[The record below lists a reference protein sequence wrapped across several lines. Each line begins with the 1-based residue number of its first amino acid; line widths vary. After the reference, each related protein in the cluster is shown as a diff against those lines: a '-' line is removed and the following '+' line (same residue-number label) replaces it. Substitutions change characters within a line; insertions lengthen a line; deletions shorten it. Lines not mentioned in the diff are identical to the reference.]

1 MATSTFIA
9 IGTGNWKATSAIVS
23 ATVNR
28 LGTGLLLA
36 LLAASGL
43 AAESITG
50 RIFEDLNYNGTWE
63 PGEPGIAGVRVS
75 NGEDV
80 EVSDEAGDYE
90 LDVPDEAVIFITKP
104 RGYATP
110 VNEDQLPQFY
120 YIHQPEGSPDG
131 LRYLGIEP
139 TGPLPEAINFPL
151 LRHDEPNSF
160 EALLFADTQPQT
172 EVELDFIRDDVIAEL
187 IGTNASFG
195 MTMGDILFDDMSLFP
210 RFNRLIGKLGIPWYN
225 VPGNHE
231 INLLAEDDRYS
242 LETFK
247 RYFGPPYY
255 AFEYGDALFVVLD
268 NIEYRGNGE
277 SDPGDV
283 RGNGGYIANFGK
295 RQLAWLQEELS
306 HVPKDRLIFM
316 GMHAPLATYMNDGA
330 GVNTADRRDLF
341 KLLSGRPNLYAVAG
355 HTHTTEHR
363 YFGEDDGFKGPGE
376 LHHHVL
382 TTVSGSWWSGP
393 FDPRGIPTTDQRD
406 GTPNGYHVLEVDGS
420 DLSIRYKA
428 AGHSADYQMRI
439 LFDVVHHGLRKDGMR
454 DYRNG
459 ELFDSRFSEDQVPAA
474 EILVNLFDG
483 GPKSVVEFSVEGG
496 DYLPMQRV
504 TRPDP
509 YMLEVFARN
518 PDSKKSWLQA
528 TPSSHI
534 FSADLPDDISAGTY
548 TVAVRARDEFGREHH
563 GHAVLEITGR

>member
-1 MATSTFIA
+1 MATSTITE
-9 IGTGNWKATSAIVS
+9 IDMVSWKVIRAVAKLCAAGLFLILCGAIVHA
-23 ATVNR
+23 AT
-28 LGTGLLLA
+28 L
-36 LLAASGL
+36 
-43 AAESITG
+43 IPG
-50 RIFEDLNYNGTWE
+50 RVFEDLNYSGTWE

-75 NGEDV
+75 NGVDV
-80 EVSDEAGDYE
+80 VVTDDAGDYE
-90 LDVPDEAVIFITKP
+90 LDVPEEAVIFITKP

-110 VNEDQLPQFY
+110 VNAHQIPQFY
-120 YIHQPEGSPDG
+120 YIHQPDGSPQG
-131 LRYLGIEP
+131 LRYPGIEP

-151 LRHDEPNSF
+151 RKRDEPSRF
-160 EALLFADTQPQT
+160 EVILFADTQPQT

-187 IGTNASFG
+187 IGTSASFG
-195 MTMGDILFDDMSLFP
+195 MTMGDIMFDDMSLFP
-210 RFNRLIGKLGIPWYN
+210 RYNALVSKLGIPWYN

-231 INLLAEDDRYS
+231 INLLAADDRYA

-255 AFEYGDALFVVLD
+255 AFEFGDALFVVLD

-295 RQLAWLQEELS
+295 RQLAWLKEELK
-306 HVPKDRLIFM
+306 HVPEDRLIFM

-330 GVNTADRRDLF
+330 GVNTADRRELF
-341 KLLSGRPNLYAVAG
+341 KLLAGRTNLYAVAG

-363 YFGEDDGFKGPGE
+363 YFGEGDGFRGPGE

-382 TTVSGSWWSGP
+382 ATVSGSWWSGP
-393 FDPRGIPTTDQRD
+393 FDPRGIPTSDQRD
-406 GTPNGYHVLEVDGS
+406 GTPNGYHVLKVDGT
-420 DLSIRYKA
+420 DLTISYKA
-428 AGHSADYQMRI
+428 AGYSADYQMRI
-439 LFDVVHHGLRKDGMR
+439 MFDVVHHGLRVDGMR
-454 DYRNG
+454 DFRAG
-459 ELFDSRFSEDQVPAA
+459 ALFDSRFSEDQVPAA

-483 GPKSVVEFSVEGG
+483 GPKSVVEFRIEDG
-496 DYLPMQRV
+496 DFLPMRRV
-504 TRPDP
+504 RRADP

-518 PDSKKSWLQA
+518 PKTKKSWLQA

-534 FSADLPDDISAGTY
+534 FSADLPDDIKAGTY

-563 GHAVLEITGR
+563 GHAVLEITGG